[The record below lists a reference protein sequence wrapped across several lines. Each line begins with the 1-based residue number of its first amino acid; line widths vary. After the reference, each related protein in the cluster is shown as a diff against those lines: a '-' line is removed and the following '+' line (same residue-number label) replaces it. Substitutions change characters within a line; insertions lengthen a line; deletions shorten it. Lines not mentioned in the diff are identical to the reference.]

1 MFAPSIETLFV
12 STLRSKPHRRWFLA
26 ISANVFVAVAI
37 AGCAPTPVYVPQVI
51 SAPMAAAQASPPPRS
66 VNAPVLDLCPL
77 PNIAPADLRS
87 KPGYVEF
94 AVSPIDAKGS
104 PILHLTQ
111 SDFLVSEGS
120 ASYPI
125 AHFSENPGQ
134 RTPASI
140 IIIDDASATMSDK
153 TNIRTANSRA
163 RAALDKNG
171 DAINECD
178 EVGVVTVGG
187 RYSPY
192 FKPELLGER
201 APPLLPEVSL
211 LQPFTTNSASAIS
224 KMENVIPWGADH
236 LPDGIKLGMSQ
247 LETSHYPVRALVIVT
262 DGLDRVAVDATIP
275 ILEEARA
282 EGIGVWVIGVG
293 DVDSSRNA
301 SGSPDQMSRLQ
312 VVSSVKRLAEAG
324 GGRVLL
330 AQPVE
335 EDFGTSLGQAIAT
348 VGEQVGQGYSIGVLA
363 SPPNP
368 TPHVVLAKPEGTTL
382 RTAVVPPKLLA
393 DAASRPAPLLD
404 PQCIASER
412 LSVPPP
418 PVSSKPGFRLV
429 RIAVMD
435 ATGKTVPGLQQS
447 DFLVS
452 TDSRRASVVYLYENS
467 ASNREVP
474 GHRDR
479 FLGEHGA

>member
-66 VNAPVLDLCPL
+66 VNAPGLDLCPL

-201 APPLLPEVSL
+201 DPRCSRR
-211 LQPFTTNSASAIS
+211 SACC
-224 KMENVIPWGADH
+224 N
-236 LPDGIKLGMSQ
+236 
-247 LETSHYPVRALVIVT
+247 R
-262 DGLDRVAVDATIP
+262 
-275 ILEEARA
+275 
-282 EGIGVWVIGVG
+282 
-293 DVDSSRNA
+293 
-301 SGSPDQMSRLQ
+301 
-312 VVSSVKRLAEAG
+312 
-324 GGRVLL
+324 
-330 AQPVE
+330 
-335 EDFGTSLGQAIAT
+335 
-348 VGEQVGQGYSIGVLA
+348 
-363 SPPNP
+363 SPPIVHQRSP
-368 TPHVVLAKPEGTTL
+368 KWRTSFHGERTICLTASSSGCRSLKL
-382 RTAVVPPKLLA
+382 RTT
-393 DAASRPAPLLD
+393 R
-404 PQCIASER
+404 
-412 LSVPPP
+412 
-418 PVSSKPGFRLV
+418 
-429 RIAVMD
+429 
-435 ATGKTVPGLQQS
+435 
-447 DFLVS
+447 
-452 TDSRRASVVYLYENS
+452 S
-467 ASNREVP
+467 A
-474 GHRDR
+474 HW
-479 FLGEHGA
+479 